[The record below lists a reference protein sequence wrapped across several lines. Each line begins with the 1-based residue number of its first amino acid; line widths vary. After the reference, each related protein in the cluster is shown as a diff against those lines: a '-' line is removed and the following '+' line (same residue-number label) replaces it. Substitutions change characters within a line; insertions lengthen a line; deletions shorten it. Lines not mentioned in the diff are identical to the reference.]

1 MNKDVDGIV
10 AAAELWAMRTI
21 VNYHMHW
28 KEFSMQDVCFMVE
41 CKLAPKARVRPRTSN
56 TGSTGSKQ

>member
-1 MNKDVDGIV
+1 M